1 MKVIIRLTE
10 VEELRALPLLLRH
23 SPGMVLPNR
32 TYILTEDALRVLRTS
47 GIRFTEVSREAVA
60 PSLEEAAGERV

>member
-10 VEELRALPLLLRH
+10 GEELKALPLLLRN

-32 TYILTEDALRVLRTS
+32 TYILSECALKVLRSS
-47 GIRFTEVSREAVA
+47 GIRFTEVSREAVEIG
-60 PSLEEAAGERV
+60 LL